1 MVLSAFQTQRVRLSR
16 AAGKQERHSDR
27 ESCYEPAMRM
37 LLLAVSF
44 AAACSGSQKKDSAL
58 VKEGSDVPTT
68 CCCKTIPVTA
78 EKEIIPNYAM
88 EGRMECSTK
97 NGECVDD
104 VQCNG
109 SKQPDQQPKDNGVPP
124 PTPLAPSTSTGI
136 P

>member
-1 MVLSAFQTQRVRLSR
+1 MRIL
-16 AAGKQERHSDR
+16 AASI
-27 ESCYEPAMRM
+27 A
-37 LLLAVSF
+37 L
-44 AAACSGSQKKDSAL
+44 AAACSGPPKKKSDLA
-58 VKEGSDVPTT
+58 EGSDVPPT

-78 EKEIIPNYAM
+78 EKEIVPVYAM

-109 SKQPDQQPKDNGVPP
+109 SQKPEEGPKDNGVPP
-124 PTPLAPSTSTGI
+124 PPPIAPTTTSTGI